1 MNDDAKRKDRWD
13 KYDAE
18 WEAKRILHE
27 EDERKLAAYD
37 ALAESHAELVA
48 ALDAF
53 AIKHLKSSWTGHF
66 PSCAAVTHKRDAPPC
81 SPRCAAAQS
90 ALTKARKL

>member
-1 MNDDAKRKDRWD
+1 MAEDDVEFEPVATSRN
-13 KYDAE
+13 E
-18 WEAKRILHE
+18 TVIVGVEA
-27 EDERKLAAYD
+27 AAYD

-48 ALDAF
+48 ALEAL
-53 AIKHLKSSWTGHF
+53 AIKHLKSSWAGHF